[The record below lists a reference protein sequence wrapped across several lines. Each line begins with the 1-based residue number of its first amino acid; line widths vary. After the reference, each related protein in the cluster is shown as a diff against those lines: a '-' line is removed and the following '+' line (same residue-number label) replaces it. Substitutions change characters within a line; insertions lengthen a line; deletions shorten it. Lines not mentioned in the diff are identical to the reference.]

1 MAANPRTAP
10 LTLPVAAIGAAFA
23 GALVAAGIAA
33 SPAATLGA
41 LIDAAGLPDLVAA
54 AAPPIGVTGRVTLA
68 IAAGAVMAAVVWA
81 VIVLTVGTHWT
92 RRAGAGSMPVLR
104 RADVHPDAPAR
115 RPIRASEELGPPL
128 PAIDPVIAAA
138 PAPLPQPAAQAL
150 PRNLDVPLA
159 YYDPGAIPAVPA
171 EPVRAIAARPR
182 PERLETFELT
192 PLRRDMPVPEDRPS
206 LTALIDRLEAK
217 TNGRPVRP
225 SGHSVAD
232 TIGVLRRLAAQ

>member
-33 SPAATLGA
+33 SPARLLADIVDAT
-41 LIDAAGLPDLVAA
+41 GLADIFAA
-54 AAPPIGVTGRVTLA
+54 AAPPIGVTGRVVLA
-68 IAAGAVMAAVVWA
+68 LISGGVVGAVIWA
-81 VIVLTVGTHWT
+81 VIVLTIGTHWT
-92 RRAGAGSMPVLR
+92 RRLDQAGVPVLR
-104 RADVHPDAPAR
+104 RADTHPDAPAR
-115 RPIRASEELGPPL
+115 RPIFASEELGPPL
-128 PAIDPVIAAA
+128 PAIATEIAAA
-138 PAPLPQPAAQAL
+138 PAPLPQPMAQPL
-150 PRNLDVPLA
+150 PHNLDVPLA

-171 EPVRAIAARPR
+171 EPVRVVAARPR

-206 LTALIDRLEAK
+206 LHALIDRLEKRAG
-217 TNGRPVRP
+217 GRPIKP
-225 SGHSVAD
+225 GGQSVAD